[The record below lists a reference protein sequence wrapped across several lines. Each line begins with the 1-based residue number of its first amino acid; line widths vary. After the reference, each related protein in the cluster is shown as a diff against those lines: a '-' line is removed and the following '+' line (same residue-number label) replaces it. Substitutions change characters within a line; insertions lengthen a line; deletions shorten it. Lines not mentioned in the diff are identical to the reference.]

1 MPVNHL
7 GSIVAFL
14 GEIGIAIREGP
25 IPDDTFLPGLCIS
38 HGTLLFD
45 RALLK
50 WPGDLLHEAGHL
62 AVTPAA
68 QRHQLDD
75 RLSGEIEAPHAG
87 EIEATAW
94 SFAAATHLGLPL
106 SELFHSGG
114 YRGCGDRLVFTFSS
128 GCYPGAAG
136 LAAAGM
142 TATGADARALGIP
155 AFPHMLRWLRG

>member
-1 MPVNHL
+1 MSSNL
-7 GSIVAFL
+7 DSIVAFL
-14 GEIGIAIREGP
+14 SEIGIAIREDT
-25 IPDDTFLPGLCIS
+25 IPAETFLPGLCIS
-38 HGTLLFD
+38 HGTLLFNG
-45 RALLK
+45 ALLK

-68 QRHQLDD
+68 QRPQLDD
-75 RLSGEIEAPHAG
+75 RLAGEIEAPHAG

-94 SFAAATHLGLPL
+94 SFAAATHLSLPL

-114 YRGCGDRLVFTFSS
+114 YRGCGDRLIFTFSS

-142 TATGADARALGIP
+142 TALGADARALGIP
-155 AFPHMLRWLRG
+155 AFPHMLRWLRA

>member
-1 MPVNHL
+1 MPHL
-7 GSIVAFL
+7 DSIVTFL
-14 GEIGIAIREGP
+14 REIGIAIREDK

-38 HGTLLFD
+38 RGTLLFD

-68 QRHQLDD
+68 QRHLLDD
-75 RLSGEIEAPHAG
+75 RLSGETEAPDAG

-94 SFAAATHLGLPL
+94 SFAAAVHLALPL

-114 YRGCGDRLVFTFSS
+114 YRGCGDRLIFTFSN
-128 GCYPGAAG
+128 GCYPGAAA
-136 LAAAGM
+136 LARAGM
-142 TATGADARALGIP
+142 TLIGADAVSAGVP
-155 AFPHMLRWLRG
+155 PYPHMLRWLRA